1 MQSGAVRLT
10 RRSSAAHSR
19 AQASWFSQSEAASR
33 AHEAAA
39 SAYREVPSALRRHPE
54 HVGASPSHEVLPD
67 TPQALR
73 LARLALAGLRAVA
86 RFRLPAPT
94 LQPGRN
100 RQRVA
105 HHHPLRV
112 RHVRRTPAHPVRTVG
127 RIPEPVREAITRR
140 NSRVE
145 LQYGKS
151 GKRPPT
157 VDDLYDPSLLPETS

>member
-1 MQSGAVRLT
+1 M
-10 RRSSAAHSR
+10 
-19 AQASWFSQSEAASR
+19 
-33 AHEAAA
+33 
-39 SAYREVPSALRRHPE
+39 RRHPA
-54 HVGASPSHEVLPD
+54 HVGVSPSYEILPD

-73 LARLALAGLRAVA
+73 LARLALAELPAVA
-86 RFRLPAPT
+86 RFRLPAPA

-100 RQRVA
+100 RPRVA

-127 RIPEPVREAITRR
+127 RIPEPVREAVTRQ

-151 GKRPPT
+151 GKRLPT
-157 VDDLYDPSLLPETS
+157 VDDL